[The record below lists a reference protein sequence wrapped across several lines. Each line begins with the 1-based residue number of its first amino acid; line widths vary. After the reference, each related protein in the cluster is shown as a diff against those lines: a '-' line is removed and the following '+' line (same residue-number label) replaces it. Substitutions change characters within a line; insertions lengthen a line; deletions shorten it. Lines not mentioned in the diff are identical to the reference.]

1 MKWTRQR
8 CQVAFKTF
16 AMAAFSPSWASETT
30 SLTPRRPRRASLRRK
45 SVQKVSASDAPI
57 AKPSTLAPA
66 IVIDPDRDDHRDRD
80 DATIA
85 ARLHIGRVQPD
96 IPPLALERPI
106 EEGRDLAIDLAA
118 QPADLALGDAG
129 HAHCLDQLVD

>member
-8 CQVAFKTF
+8 CHEAFRTL
-16 AMAAFSPSWASETT
+16 AMAAFSPSWASEMT

-57 AKPSTLAPA
+57 RQAQHLAPA
-66 IVIDPDRDDHRDRD
+66 VAIDADRDDHRDRD
-80 DATIA
+80 DTTVA

-96 IPPLALERPI
+96 IGPFALEGPV
-106 EEGRDLAIDLAA
+106 EEGRDLA
-118 QPADLALGDAG
+118 
-129 HAHCLDQLVD
+129 V

>member
-16 AMAAFSPSWASETT
+16 AMAALSPSWASETT

-57 AKPSTLAPA
+57 AKPSTSAVA
-66 IVIDPDRDDHRDRD
+66 IDPDRDDHRDRD
-80 DATIA
+80 DTTVA

-96 IPPLALERPI
+96 IGPLALQGPV
-106 EEGRDLAIDLAA
+106 EEGCDL
-118 QPADLALGDAG
+118 
-129 HAHCLDQLVD
+129 